1 MPLFLPRPTLA
12 DLGGQSLDSDLTD
25 IATLATTPF
34 GRAFLTLADS
44 SGLTIQSGTW
54 TPAYTLTGGATIT
67 YGTVE
72 GKWFR
77 LGKLCFFLGGIVTN
91 SVTAPSGSVRLNLPF
106 AAVSTGPSYGCYFF
120 VINNWATTFTELS
133 GAIVGSQL
141 FLYVN
146 TTAVTEVK
154 ASDMRTGAL
163 NNQNRLRFT
172 GFYEVF

>member
-25 IATLATTPF
+25 IATLATTAY
-34 GRAFLTLADS
+34 GRGLLTLADS

-120 VINNWATTFTELS
+120 AINNWATTFTELS
-133 GAIVGSQL
+133 GAIVGSQI

-146 TTAVTEVK
+146 ATLTELN
-154 ASDMRTGAL
+154 ASDMSTGAL
-163 NNQNRLRFT
+163 NNRNRLRFT